1 MGKKNTKAYF
11 VNLINSNE
19 LEHSRY
25 QYFYI
30 NYLIH
35 QGNYDEAKAI
45 TDKID
50 ILNSSLLI
58 LQSKDWVDKKN
69 LKKINKIFS
78 CKNKT
83 DILGEFFFLISTLYS
98 NEQVY
103 EKSNFYFNISQYLNP
118 KFKYNLALM
127 IENFYTNKNYV
138 KINKLLNSFNK
149 EEEVYYWYK
158 IKKKSQIILK
168 EANQQKSL
176 SFINSEFKKIKKPS
190 IKILFDMANLNKS
203 FKNYRVA
210 IDFYNQIIPS
220 VDKDSLSY
228 SEILYRRGGSYERIK
243 EHTKADKDLMKSIN
257 INPDDT
263 YALNYLAYSWLERN
277 YKIDEA
283 TEMLEKAYLKNN
295 NDPYI
300 LDSIG
305 WAYYL
310 TGNFLN
316 AEKLLNKAIQIMPDD
331 PVVND
336 HYADILWKL
345 DRKIQARYFWKNVL
359 GLEETEN
366 DLKLKIKYKIIN
378 GPDSI

>member
-1 MGKKNTKAYF
+1 
-11 VNLINSNE
+11 
-19 LEHSRY
+19 
-25 QYFYI
+25 
-30 NYLIH
+30 
-35 QGNYDEAKAI
+35 
-45 TDKID
+45 
-50 ILNSSLLI
+50 
-58 LQSKDWVDKKN
+58 
-69 LKKINKIFS
+69 
-78 CKNKT
+78 
-83 DILGEFFFLISTLYS
+83 
-98 NEQVY
+98 
-103 EKSNFYFNISQYLNP
+103 
-118 KFKYNLALM
+118 
-127 IENFYTNKNYV
+127 
-138 KINKLLNSFNK
+138 
-149 EEEVYYWYK
+149 
-158 IKKKSQIILK
+158 
-168 EANQQKSL
+168 
-176 SFINSEFKKIKKPS
+176 
-190 IKILFDMANLNKS
+190 MANLNKS